1 MASSIASQLQ
11 AIKSLINVDTDAPQK
26 RPFTR
31 PSILF
36 SPKEAADIDLESL
49 LSIALSG
56 LEVLVSR
63 DGRFESYKNNLFSH
77 KSREMDRE
85 LMGIEE
91 NNQINLS
98 ISSYLRLL
106 SGYLELPAAL
116 KTLEYLIRRYKL
128 HVYNTEE
135 LILCA
140 LPYHDTHVFVR
151 IAQLLNTGNTKWKF
165 LEGVKTSGA
174 APPRQVIVQQCIRDL
189 GVLDALCEYALPTK
203 KFQPSRPVMRFCIAV
218 IIEVIGSVTVVDTNV
233 VKRILP
239 YIVYGLQPNV
249 KVEPDHKAGALM
261 IVTLLANRV
270 ALAPDLVRSLIRSVA
285 VVARKDATETTDLQ
299 WIRAS
304 FMALISL
311 VQLQAVDMLP
321 KKVVDALKVIS
332 DLPGILMG
340 LTKEFNIDKFLTV
353 LLESLLEYSPADDL
367 CYRTLLSV
375 IETVPA
381 RGLVGRMVSKLL
393 HTCLRL
399 SKAKIELASHESG
412 SRVKQVFLSINR
424 RYPSELRGAVHSF
437 LESKKEDSMHEV
449 LCQMLDGK
457 QDLSTSDSKIWFALE
472 HPKAE
477 VRRITLS
484 NFDTNCLLKCKDVD
498 SQRFSTM
505 QDAVLRRLQDDDL
518 SVVQAALKLDRLS
531 ELLNS
536 SFLLD
541 ALHKVLQRCI
551 SNLMTRSPD
560 NSSLAADV
568 ALLSLEH
575 AILNFHQQEKYAR
588 QLAGMLFP
596 LILIIPKTQSL
607 NWKALSLTKEVKWPL
622 YANLVSFCD
631 PHKAL
636 RLEDI
641 TSLNMD
647 TISGLAD
654 TFSMHPE
661 EYMPW
666 LVECCN
672 VSDLSKT
679 LFFLV
684 LLRSFTRPK
693 IDVSQLF
700 TLYET
705 CFPALKNELKVLEP
719 VGNLDVTESNS
730 KLLDSDCKT
739 FLDGLSDT
747 DLKVLNNKILRCL
760 FWKLS
765 EAIIT
770 IAPEDVSED
779 ENKKLI
785 CILQDTFTFFAS
797 HPKPIFREHLNN
809 FVRKCK
815 ISPVRFL
822 SKLYTDEGVSVPV
835 KVESLHS
842 FAHLCSQ
849 SDESL
854 LLQLLAEFPSVLVAL
869 YSNNQDVR
877 VAAMSCIEGLFTVWP
892 RVTLSGR
899 KNGSA
904 LGSQFLGELLGL
916 LIQQQRL
923 IVSDENSLPSLF
935 TNLLGTSCHSILV
948 SESVGQRFEKSVK
961 EDIMH
966 FLVASALKLSAYG
979 KLMLLSLLKGV
990 GSGVMLVKEVKLLL
1004 NELLNR
1010 RHQFH
1015 LGNDQFCKKLSKIE
1029 VDTMCLLLEFCTM
1042 PVSLSDGFVHEDEI
1056 LKALQ
1061 FEGTFSED
1069 PAIVQPCITVLK
1081 NINNSFYGGL
1091 KIETQELLFKS
1102 LVVLFHSANVDIHNA
1117 TREAL
1122 LRIKISSPTVGLVLD
1137 LVLKKEGFLNKPA
1150 HGKKKKKSTSH
1161 LNSAQNNDATLRCGS
1176 VVSFLSS
1183 LLDIMRLK
1191 KDIENRASILGPLFK
1206 LLGTLFMDDYWI
1218 MVTKN
1223 EENYTQAS
1231 PEVSPT
1237 SSSPLCYVQ
1246 QSLLLILED
1255 ISASLITSSPQ
1266 KDEVMYNFDVELL
1279 VKCARSSKDA
1289 VTRNHVFMLL
1299 STIAKVVPDRV
1310 LDHILDILTVV
1321 GESAV
1326 TQLDSHSQQV
1336 FEDLITVIIP
1346 CWLSKTGNIEELLQ
1360 VFVRVLPEVAEHRRL
1375 SIISHLLRTL
1385 GESGSLASLLLILF
1399 RSMASKENF
1408 SLLDNR
1414 QSSDCLT
1421 TSIHTEWEYVFATQ
1435 ICAHYS
1441 CMIWLPSLVM
1451 VLQKIEMGSWNKEL
1465 FMELLVAVHFISDK
1479 LEDPEISFK
1488 LKCVDNPDDIQGTV
1502 GELTEQVVSHL
1513 QLADS
1518 RRKQIGLRSSIGKD
1532 LKERIRTVL
1541 KNITKG
1547 LLLLPSA
1554 YFGVVIKLLDH
1565 ANYNVKRKA
1574 LGILCE
1580 TLKDT
1585 AVQPK
1590 HERRG
1595 VNNGTRDSWI
1605 HLDGSALES
1614 FSKLCSEIVKLVD
1627 KSDDK
1632 STVSLKLSAVS
1643 ALEVLAN
1650 RFPLNDSSFN
1660 LCLAPISRNIHADN
1674 LAVSCSCLRAAG
1686 ALINVLGPKA
1696 LSELPSIMSHLLQRT
1711 RNISSSDYTDAISP
1725 ALANPKEA
1733 LFMSVLVTLEAVI
1746 DKLGGFLSPFIGDI
1760 LELVVL
1766 HPDFTKIGDQK
1777 FKLKADVVRKLIV
1790 EKVPVRLLLS
1800 PLLSIY
1806 SEAMKSGDS
1815 SLSTVFE
1822 MLANLI
1828 GTMDRSSLGA
1838 NHVKIY
1844 DLCLVALDLRCQK
1857 PVSIRN
1863 VNVVEKNV
1871 INAMIILTLKLTET
1885 MFKPLFIRSI
1895 EWSESNVEESERT
1908 GLNIDR
1914 AISFYGLVNKLAE
1927 SHRSLF
1933 VPYFKYLLD
1942 GCVRH
1947 LSNAEVGDVSLIR
1960 KKKKAKLAE
1969 EKSSEK
1975 GGNGT
1980 LSVEM
1985 WHLCTLILSSLH
1997 KCFLYDTGNLKFLD
2011 SSNFQLLLKPIIS
2024 QLDTEPPRCIEQY
2037 TDIPTVDDV
2046 DKLLVTCVGQMAV
2059 TAGSDLLWKPLN
2071 HEVLMQ
2077 TRSEKL
2083 RTRMLAL
2090 RIVKYLVDN
2099 LKEEYLVFLAETIP
2113 FLGELLEDVEL
2124 PVKSLAQEIL
2134 KEMESMSGESLRQY
2148 L

>member
-11 AIKSLINVDTDAPQK
+11 AIKSLINADTDAPQK

-56 LEVLVSR
+56 LEVLASR
-63 DGRFESYKNNLFSH
+63 DGRFKSYKNNLFSP
-77 KSREMDRE
+77 KSREIDRE
-85 LMGIEE
+85 LKGIEE

-128 HVYNTEE
+128 HVYNMEE

-151 IAQLLNTGNTKWKF
+151 IVQLLDTGNSKWKF

-261 IVTLLANRV
+261 IVTLLANKV

-285 VVARKDATETTDLQ
+285 VVAQKGATETTDLQ

-340 LTKEFNIDKFLTV
+340 LIKEFNIDKFLTV
-353 LLESLLEYSPADDL
+353 LLESLLEYSTADDL
-367 CYRTLLSV
+367 CCRTLLSV

-381 RGLVGRMVSKLL
+381 RGLVVHMVSKLL
-393 HTCLRL
+393 HTCVRL
-399 SKAKIELASHESG
+399 SKTKSELASHESG
-412 SRVKQVFLSINR
+412 IRVKQVFLSISR

-449 LCQMLDGK
+449 LCQILDGK

-484 NFDTNCLLKCKDVD
+484 NFDTNSLLKCKDVD

-531 ELLNS
+531 ELLDS
-536 SFLLD
+536 SSLLD

-551 SNLMTRSPD
+551 SNLMIRSPD

-607 NWKALSLTKEVKWPL
+607 NSKARSLTKEVKWPL
-622 YANLVSFCD
+622 FANLVSVS
-631 PHKAL
+631 HSQKAL
-636 RLEDI
+636 KLEDI
-641 TSLNMD
+641 TSINMD

-654 TFSMHPE
+654 NFSMHPE
-661 EYMPW
+661 EYIPW

-684 LLRSFTRPK
+684 LLRSFTRLK

-705 CFPALKNELKVLEP
+705 CFPALKNELKVLDT

-730 KLLDSDCKT
+730 KLLDSDCQT
-739 FLDGLSDT
+739 FIDDLFDT
-747 DLKVLNNKILRCL
+747 DLKVLNAKILRCL

-779 ENKKLI
+779 KNKKLI
-785 CILQDTFTFFAS
+785 CTLQDTFTFFAS
-797 HPKPIFREHLNN
+797 HPKPVFREHLNN

-815 ISPVRFL
+815 ISPVPFL
-822 SKLYTDEGVSVPV
+822 SKLYTDEGVSVAV

-849 SDESL
+849 SEESL

-869 YSNNQDVR
+869 YSNIQDVR

-923 IVSDENSLPSLF
+923 IVSDENILPSLF
-935 TNLLGTSCHSILV
+935 TNLLGTPCHSILV
-948 SESVGQRFEKSVK
+948 SDSVGQRFEKSVK

-979 KLMLLSLLKGV
+979 KLMLLSLIKGV
-990 GSGVMLVKEVKLLL
+990 GSGVMLVKEVELLL

-1015 LGNDQFCKKLSKIE
+1015 LGNDQFCTKLSKIE
-1029 VDTMCLLLEFCTM
+1029 VDTVCLLLEFCTM
-1042 PVSLSDGFVHEDEI
+1042 PVSLSDGFVHEDKI

-1069 PAIVQPCITVLK
+1069 PAIVQPCLTVLK
-1081 NINNSFYGGL
+1081 NINSSFYGSL
-1091 KIETQELLFKS
+1091 KMATQELLFKS

-1137 LVLKKEGFLNKPA
+1137 LVLKKEGFSNKPA

-1161 LNSAQNNDATLRCGS
+1161 LISAQNSDATLRCGS

-1206 LLGTLFMDDYWI
+1206 LLGTLFLDDYWI

-1231 PEVSPT
+1231 PKVSPT

-1255 ISASLITSSPQ
+1255 ISASLITSPPQ
-1266 KDEVMYNFDVELL
+1266 KEVMYNFDVELL

-1289 VTRNHVFMLL
+1289 VTRNHIFLLL

-1326 TQLDSHSQQV
+1326 TQMDNHSQQV

-1408 SLLDNR
+1408 SLD
-1414 QSSDCLT
+1414 

-1502 GELTEQVVSHL
+1502 GELTEQIVSHL

-1518 RRKQIGLRSSIGKD
+1518 RRKQIGLPSSIGKD
-1532 LKERIRTVL
+1532 LKERIRTIL

-1574 LGILCE
+1574 LGLLCE

-1595 VNNGTRDSWI
+1595 VNSGTRDSWI
-1605 HLDGSALES
+1605 SLDASALES

-1650 RFPLNDSSFN
+1650 RFPSNDSSFN
-1660 LCLAPISRNIHADN
+1660 LCLAPISRNIHSDN
-1674 LAVSCSCLRAAG
+1674 LAVSCSCLSAAG

-1696 LSELPSIMSHLLQRT
+1696 LSELPVIMSHLLQST
-1711 RNISSSDYTDAISP
+1711 RNISSSDCADAISP
-1725 ALANPKEA
+1725 GLANPKEA
-1733 LFMSVLVTLEAVI
+1733 LFISVLVTLEAVI

-1766 HPDFTKIGDQK
+1766 HPEFTKIGDPK

-1806 SEAMKSGDS
+1806 FEAMKSGDS

-1857 PVSIRN
+1857 AVSIRN

-1895 EWSESNVEESERT
+1895 EWSESNVEESGRT

-1947 LSNAEVGDVSLIR
+1947 LINAEVGDVSLIR
-1960 KKKKAKLAE
+1960 KKKKSKLAE

-1985 WHLCTLILSSLH
+1985 WHLRTLILSSLQ

-2024 QLDTEPPRCIEQY
+2024 QLDTEPPRCIEQC

-2046 DKLLVTCVGQMAV
+2046 DKLLVSCVGQMAV